1 MKKLLTFLL
10 CVVLLMGAVGLTA
23 CGSFIDSA
31 QKTVSDIDTDKPV
44 AGLAVQGVSAP
55 KLGATITRFGAGNNN
70 EQVSVSKTISATVE
84 PSTALNKLVDY
95 RVFWAAGAER
105 ANEDVSDYVIVEQ
118 DSDGSVNATVTCFQ
132 GFGDDVIVVQVV
144 TREGGYTAECN
155 VTYVGLLTEMSV
167 TSSTLNTVNTQE
179 RGDYYELYTNN
190 TYTFTVDMDND
201 LHDVK
206 NYDLSVT
213 TGGVGEFWFYGV
225 LRYGRYNMGG
235 LLYQTGWY
243 TDNSPSLYSLENIA
257 GKFITASISGNIVTV
272 TVNSTELQNYFEEI
286 AGTPTDSERVF
297 AFCSFEVW
305 RSNALSPDQYV
316 GSTESAENA
325 ANLPSAYFT
334 VTVTDANTNISS
346 TVKLWVVSSVNDVT
360 LSAGNLEF

>member
-10 CVVLLMGAVGLTA
+10 CVLLMGAVGLTA
-23 CGSFIDSA
+23 CGSFIDST
-31 QKTVSDIDTDKPV
+31 QKTVSNIDTDKPV

-84 PSTALNKLVDY
+84 PSTALNKFVDY

-105 ANEDVSDYVIVEQ
+105 ENENVSDYVIVEQ

-213 TGGVGEFWFYGV
+213 AGGVGEFYFFDKVVYEEYGA
-225 LRYGRYNMGG
+225 RGSFSPA
-235 LLYQTGWY
+235 GWY
-243 TDNSPSLYSLENIA
+243 PEKMPVGNMLKGPNLYSLNDIVD
-257 GKFITASISGNIVTV
+257 KFFEVVLNNNVVTV
-272 TVNSTELQNYFEEI
+272 TVKDKELSNYYEAVSETYREFVYDTYGI
-286 AGTPTDSERVF
+286 NYYSGRTPSE
-297 AFCSFEVW
+297 S
-305 RSNALSPDQYV
+305 L
-316 GSTESAENA
+316 ENEQ
-325 ANLPSAYFT
+325 NLPSAYFT
-334 VTVTDANTNISS
+334 VTVTDANTNIAS
-346 TVKLWVVSSVNDVT
+346 TVKLWVVSSVNGVS